1 MSNIKNFY
9 LTKKGLE
16 KIEKEYTEL
25 KYFQLSKNREESPE
39 FLVKTRMENLENIL
53 RNAELIK
60 LPAKRKQDIINLGAE
75 VVLEKPG
82 KQTNKFLII
91 GSLETNPE
99 QGKISFESPIG
110 QALLGH
116 KVGDKITISSPA
128 KTIYK
133 VKKINYQHL

>member
-110 QALLGH
+110 QALLGR
-116 KVGDKITISSPA
+116 KVGDKITISSPV

>member
-1 MSNIKNFY
+1 MSNFKNFY

-16 KIEKEYTEL
+16 KIEKEYTKL
-25 KYFQLSKNREESPE
+25 KQIQISKNREESLE
-39 FLVKTRMENLENIL
+39 FLNGTRMEDLENIL
-53 RNAELIK
+53 KNAELIR
-60 LPAKRKQDIINLGAE
+60 LPSRQKQDIINLGAE

-91 GSLETNPE
+91 GSLEVNPE

-110 QALLGH
+110 QALLGR
-116 KVGDKITISSPA
+116 KVGDKVMISYPV
-128 KTIYK
+128 KTTYK

>member
-1 MSNIKNFY
+1 MSNFKNFY

-16 KIEKEYTEL
+16 KIEKEYTKL
-25 KYFQLSKNREESPE
+25 KQIQISKNREESLE
-39 FLVKTRMENLENIL
+39 FLNGTRMEDLENIL
-53 RNAELIK
+53 KNAELIR
-60 LPAKRKQDIINLGAE
+60 LPSRQKQDIINLGAE

-91 GSLETNPE
+91 GSLEVNPE

-110 QALLGH
+110 QALLGR
-116 KVGDKITISSPA
+116 KVGDKIMISSPA